1 MNKFEELHQTIRR
14 NIHVVGTWMSFADS
28 SFTYACGIYLPVPR
42 RSRSG
47 VDAAAIQLYLDTGN
61 WSVSFYISLIRY
73 DDIFQTDDTTMLHN
87 PTQAKIMMING
98 PKWLQSR
105 NELRNFFIFQELK
118 LYFFFLLLFNHL
130 ILIIL

>member
-87 PTQAKIMMING
+87 PTQAKIMMISG

-118 LYFFFLLLFNHL
+118 MYLFCFSSS
-130 ILIIL
+130 I